1 MKYTKYLSVL
11 LMAISAVLAVVFY
24 YSGGS
29 ENMVTTIINWALVL
43 SCVAVLGAVVMP
55 VFFGNGKGKK
65 GMLVKVGFVAVLCVV
80 SYLFATGDPVVGSRV
95 EATESAWK
103 YTDAGLI
110 LTGLLFAVAVLS
122 IVFGSVISNVRNK

>member
-11 LMAISAVLAVVFY
+11 LLVVSAVLAVVFY

-29 ENMVTTIINWALVL
+29 EGMVTTIINWALAL
-43 SCVAVLGAVVMP
+43 SGVAVLGAIVMP
-55 VFFGNGKGKK
+55 VFFSNGKGKK
-65 GMLVKVGFVAVLCVV
+65 GMLIKVGFIAVLCVV
-80 SYLFATGDPVVGSRV
+80 SYLFATGEPVEGSRI
-95 EATESAWK
+95 EAAETAWK

-122 IVFGSVISNVRNK
+122 ILFGSVISNVRNK